1 MSKKKYISLLLV
13 LMMILTANPA
23 YANEEIKVYVDDT
36 QIKFDASP
44 MVRDGR
50 LLVPF
55 RPFAEA
61 LGANVSWNS
70 KIQKVTVQK
79 DDIIIEL
86 TVGSKSARMNEE
98 IILLETV
105 PIITNN
111 RVFVPLRF
119 VGDSLGA
126 IVSWNEQSRTV
137 TVSRELLYSDEDEI
151 LSVVRQLDTNNNQL
165 DLDTFKSIFTNYYIE
180 EEFGSEEE
188 LKTFIEK
195 SNFSKEKFELLD
207 IVLYELRD
215 SFAEVYFLA
224 KTENGPYVHYSNGY
238 MILKEVDGRWQIG
251 AIYDNELSHLEDQIL
266 KNSQLEAFRD
276 DEIDEGIRTS
286 ILATMQQYNEA
297 VEERDQEKLFKTIDE
312 NLQRISLQWEE
323 DFESDDENKEAVTL
337 EDQHLD
343 ILQTNGEL
351 AYVKYTFR
359 LRLNGEVED
368 FRFLYMLKNT
378 ESSWIIYDRFWF
390 VNPFS
395 AH

>member
-251 AIYDNELSHLEDQIL
+251 AIYDNEHSLEDQIL
-266 KNSQLEAFRD
+266 KDTQLEPIRD

-343 ILQTNGEL
+343 VLQTNGEL

-359 LRLNGEVED
+359 LRLNGEAED

>member
-1 MSKKKYISLLLV
+1 
-13 LMMILTANPA
+13 
-23 YANEEIKVYVDDT
+23 
-36 QIKFDASP
+36 
-44 MVRDGR
+44 
-50 LLVPF
+50 
-55 RPFAEA
+55 
-61 LGANVSWNS
+61 
-70 KIQKVTVQK
+70 
-79 DDIIIEL
+79 
-86 TVGSKSARMNEE
+86 
-98 IILLETV
+98 
-105 PIITNN
+105 
-111 RVFVPLRF
+111 VFVPLRF
-119 VGDSLGA
+119 VGDSLDA
-126 IVSWNEQSRTV
+126 MVSWNEQSRTV
-137 TVSRELLYSDEDEI
+137 TVSQELLFSDEDEI
-151 LSVVRQLDTNNNQL
+151 LSVVRRLDTNNNQL
-165 DLDTFKSIFTNYYIE
+165 DLDEFKSIFTNYFIE
-180 EEFGSEEE
+180 EEYGSEEE

-195 SNFSKEKFELLD
+195 SNLSDEKFELLD

-251 AIYDNELSHLEDQIL
+251 AIYDNELSLEDQIL
-266 KNSQLEAFRD
+266 KDTQLEPIRD

-343 ILQTNGEL
+343 VLQTNGEL

-359 LRLNGEVED
+359 LRLNGEAED